1 MTFPQAPSAR
11 RHSWALAW
19 CVLGLGAFAAVPLFA
34 AEPAKKQLDVPADT
48 ATRAIKRLS
57 EQSGVEVL
65 FPSNLARDVRTN
77 AVRGEFTPREAL
89 DQMLAGT
96 GLVSAQ
102 DAATGALTVRRE
114 GIDPNGSR
122 AAQAT
127 PASARPEPSPAIPS
141 RAEVEANSTLVLSP
155 FEVREDED
163 RGYLATSAQSGTR
176 LRTELKDIAAAVSV
190 VTKDFMNDIGARN
203 LEDLLTYTTGTEV
216 GGMGGNFSEAVNSA
230 LASGSEMS
238 NAGTFENV
246 SPGTRVR
253 GLTSADNTRDFFTSG
268 VPMDSYNVERVEI
281 TRGANAMLFGL
292 GSPSGIINSSLI
304 KADLRRNKTEV
315 QYRTDE
321 YGSYR
326 GSLDHNQMLLK
337 DRLALR
343 FATVYDMTY
352 YKIEPAFAQTQRG
365 YLTGTYRPFNDT
377 QIKVSGEWGQ
387 IDSNR
392 PRNTPPIDNYTYWW
406 DLGRPVYNLNTGV
419 VRLLGTP
426 TFRNPVTGGIVSP
439 ILPTGARNT
448 NVLVTAEGTSG
459 GTNNMTLIYSDPNSS
474 ALGIPGTTAVGYRS
488 GQIANVRR
496 NAAGALVT
504 DGPMGLAGLTRILN
518 QVVYAGHPTQNFW
531 RNPVITDPGIYDFY
545 NHMLDGP
552 NKNEWSDWQTFNVA
566 LEQHFLKRTA
576 GIELAFDRQ
585 RLDYGN
591 VLPLASASAYTIRVD
606 INESLPNGQPNPN
619 FGRPLTVGFQT
630 AKRTAEDSDTARAT
644 GYYNLSLRKVGPDW
658 LGRAL
663 GTHQFTLSHTR
674 NEAFRENYGASFA
687 INSGVDYS
695 LANQG
700 TINDA
705 STQGRA
711 VSLIHY
717 IGPNVSAFAMPGGGL
732 TTPVGQM
739 PVTGSVP
746 ILWAGADTRPDATS
760 PASWVVRNYSINAVG
775 KKDLNATRRASG
787 IRRTEQQ
794 INSSSLVAQDRWFDG
809 RIVTTLGW
817 RRDDV
822 HSFDAGTAPMDPAT
836 GIGVND
842 WDRLPMRKVGVQ
854 SERTF
859 SWGGVAHAPSFITR
873 HLPWGTELSLTVNRS
888 DNFQPTGQRYN
899 MFNDLIAPQMGTTK
913 EYGALLS
920 TLNGKLVLRYAHY
933 ETAAANTSITL
944 PVQNYADLIE
954 DVFDMIAKGANAGN
968 PGLAPFQQWVQ
979 SPEGQATMTT
989 FRVTPNAAGN
999 DYDYDRRTGQVTNTS
1014 NVVSEGDEF
1023 ELILNPTRNWRIAMN
1038 AAKSEAIRSDTGAD
1052 FLRIAN
1058 SLIPVTAGPAG
1069 GLLSQDN
1076 GNTLGTQF
1084 RQTVLVPLIQTTSQ
1098 DGSPTSELRK
1108 WRYNLVTNYRFT
1120 ESLAKGFSV
1129 GAAVRWQDKVAIG
1142 FPVIIDPVAGP
1153 VPDVKNPFYGP
1164 TETNV
1169 DAWIGYSRKVFG
1181 RYQWSIQLNVK
1192 NIGVGDELVPIWAQP
1207 DGSIASWRI
1216 AEPQKWT
1223 LTNTISF

>member
-1 MTFPQAPSAR
+1 MKTVPTRFCGV
-11 RHSWALAW
+11 AL
-19 CVLGLGAFAAVPLFA
+19 LLLGA
-34 AEPAKKQLDVPADT
+34 
-48 ATRAIKRLS
+48 
-57 EQSGVEVL
+57 
-65 FPSNLARDVRTN
+65 
-77 AVRGEFTPREAL
+77 
-89 DQMLAGT
+89 M
-96 GLVSAQ
+96 
-102 DAATGALTVRRE
+102 
-114 GIDPNGSR
+114 
-122 AAQAT
+122 
-127 PASARPEPSPAIPS
+127 PASAQQAPAPAPAPRSNAPVPTPAQVNRAANATAASSSQAPE
-141 RAEVEANSTLVLSP
+141 ETLVLSP

-203 LEDLLTYTTGTEV
+203 LDELLTYTAGTEV
-216 GGMGGNFSEAVNSA
+216 GGIGGNFSEAVNSA

-238 NAGTFENV
+238 NEGTFQNV
-246 SPGTRVR
+246 RTGTRVR
-253 GLTSADNTRDFFTSG
+253 GLTSADQTRDFFPSG
-268 VPMDSYNVERVEI
+268 VPMDGYNVERVEI

-304 KADLRRNKTEV
+304 KADLRKNKTEL

-343 FATVYDMTY
+343 FATVYDKAY
-352 YKIEPAFAQTQRG
+352 YKIEPAFNQTQRG
-365 YLTGTYRPFNDT
+365 YLTGTYRPFKDT

-406 DLGRPVYNLNTGV
+406 DFGRPVYDLRTGTT
-419 VRLLGTP
+419 RLLGAP
-426 TFRNPVTGGIVSP
+426 TFVNPVTGAIVSGINP
-439 ILPTGARNT
+439 NGSRNS
-448 NVLVTAEGTSG
+448 NIIVTAEGTSG

-474 ALGIPGTTAVGYRS
+474 QLGIPGTSALGFRS

-496 NAAGALVT
+496 NANGTLAT
-504 DGPMGLAGLTRILN
+504 DGPVGLAPFTRVLN
-518 QVVYAGHPTQNFW
+518 QVVYVGDPTQNFW
-531 RNPVITDPGIYDFY
+531 RNKVITDPGIYDFY

-552 NKNEWSDWQTFNVA
+552 NKNEWSDWQTVNA
-566 LEQHFLKRTA
+566 TIEQHFLKRSA

-591 VLPLASASAYTIRVD
+591 VLPLSSASAYTIRVD
-606 INESLPNGQPNPN
+606 INEYLPNGMPNPN

-630 AKRTAEDSDTARAT
+630 AKRTAEDADTGRAT
-644 GYYNLSLRKVGPDW
+644 GYYNLDLRKVGPNW
-658 LGRAL
+658 LGRFL
-663 GTHQFTLSHTR
+663 GQHTFTLSHTR

-687 INSGVDYS
+687 VNSGVDYS

-700 TINDA
+700 NINDA

-711 VSLIHY
+711 VSLLHY
-717 IGPNVSAFAMPGGGL
+717 IGPNVSAS
-732 TTPVGQM
+732 TTPVGGFVTPTGQM
-739 PVTGSVP
+739 PVSGRVP
-746 ILWAGADTRPDATS
+746 IMWAGTDTRPDNNSTAN
-760 PASWVVRNYSINAVG
+760 WIIREFDINVVG
-775 KKDLNATRRASG
+775 PKDVNATRRASG
-787 IRRTEQQ
+787 IRRTEQHT
-794 INSSSLVAQDRWFDG
+794 NSSSLVTQDRWFEG
-809 RIVTTLGW
+809 RVVTTLGW

-822 HSFDAGTAPMDPAT
+822 HSFDAGTATLDPAT
-836 GIGVND
+836 GIGIND
-842 WDRLPMRKVGVQ
+842 WNVLPMRKVGVQ

-859 SWGGVAHAPSFITR
+859 SWGAVAHSPNFINR
-873 HLPWGTELSLTVNRS
+873 YLPWGTEISLTLNRA
-888 DNFQPTGQRYN
+888 DNFQPTGQRYS
-899 MFNDLIAPQMGTTK
+899 MFNENIAPQMGTTK

-920 TLNGKLVLRYAHY
+920 TFNGKLVLRYAHY

-954 DVFDMIAKGANAGN
+954 DTFDMIAKGANAGN
-968 PGLAPFQQWVQ
+968 PGLAPWQQWVQ

-989 FRVTPNAAGN
+989 FRVVPNAAGN

-1014 NVVSEGDEF
+1014 DIVSKGDEF
-1023 ELILNPTRNWRIAMN
+1023 EVILNPTRNWRIAAN
-1038 AAKSEAIRSDTGAD
+1038 ASKQQAIRSNTGTD

-1058 SLIPVTAGPAG
+1058 SLIPVAASPAG

-1076 GNTLGTQF
+1076 GNTFANQF
-1084 RQTVLVPLIQTTSQ
+1084 RQTVLVPLIQATSQ
-1098 DGSPTSELRK
+1098 DGAPTSELRK
-1108 WRYNLVTNYRFT
+1108 WRFNLVTNYRFT
-1120 ESLAKGFSV
+1120 EGFARGFNV
-1129 GAAVRWQDKVAIG
+1129 GASVRWQDKVSIG
-1142 FPVIIDPVAGP
+1142 FPVIVDPVAGP

-1164 TETNV
+1164 TETNY
-1169 DAWIGYSRKVFG
+1169 DAWIGYSRKIF
-1181 RYQWSIQLNVK
+1181 RKYQWSIQLNVK

-1216 AEPQKWT
+1216 NEPQKWT